1 MTVRLK
7 KGFFHRE
14 VDVTARDLVG
24 KILVHRL
31 PDGTLLKERIAETEA
46 YGGEEDLACHA
57 SKGRTKRTEILYGE
71 SGVIYVYLCYGM
83 HWMMN
88 VVTGEKDHPQGVL
101 IRAGKEHYGPAK
113 LTKYLQIDGSFN
125 GQDICSS
132 PDMLGGSRFS
142 KKVANFVIRRC
153 TDYVLLTE
161 EMNRVVNPSGKPHV
175 ILEGHA
181 DISMKDRV
189 PSRDQKVK
197 PRICMY
203 AGGVSR
209 RYGLHLLVEG
219 FQKANISDTRLEIY
233 GPGDY
238 VKELEAIAAED
249 PRVFYGGMLLNSEI
263 VEKEQCASLLV
274 NPRPTHEE
282 YVKYSFP
289 SKTMEYMASG
299 TPVLMTRLPGMP
311 KEYAPY
317 VFFIQE
323 ETVDGVARALEQVLS
338 LSDEELFARGTQAR
352 EFVLTQRNNVVQA
365 QKILDMLK

>member
-88 VVTGEKDHPQGVL
+88 VVTGEKDYPQGVL

-132 PDMLGGSRFS
+132 PDIWIEDDGYRPE
-142 KKVANFVIRRC
+142 IR
-153 TDYVLLTE
+153 TAP
-161 EMNRVVNPSGKPHV
+161 RVG
-175 ILEGHA
+175 I
-181 DISMKDRV
+181 D
-189 PSRDQKVK
+189 
-197 PRICMY
+197 Y
-203 AGGVSR
+203 AGEYWKNVNR
-209 RYGLHLLVEG
+209 R
-219 FQKANISDTRLEIY
+219 F
-233 GPGDY
+233 
-238 VKELEAIAAED
+238 IA
-249 PRVFYGGMLLNSEI
+249 V
-263 VEKEQCASLLV
+263 
-274 NPRPTHEE
+274 
-282 YVKYSFP
+282 
-289 SKTMEYMASG
+289 
-299 TPVLMTRLPGMP
+299 
-311 KEYAPY
+311 
-317 VFFIQE
+317 
-323 ETVDGVARALEQVLS
+323 
-338 LSDEELFARGTQAR
+338 
-352 EFVLTQRNNVVQA
+352 
-365 QKILDMLK
+365 